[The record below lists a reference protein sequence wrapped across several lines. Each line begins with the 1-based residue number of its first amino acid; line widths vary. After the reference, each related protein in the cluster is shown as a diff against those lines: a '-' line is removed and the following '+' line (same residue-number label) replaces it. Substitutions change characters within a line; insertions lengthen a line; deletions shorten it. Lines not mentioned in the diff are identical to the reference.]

1 MAEWQRLSVRD
12 GRRPPV
18 KLSEGFSEP
27 ATVALLHW
35 LEGAFGYRDARGGVR
50 EKMILDVALAA
61 QVTIYPDNYDV
72 RPLRQLLNNAA
83 RDDDLMLDILDAV
96 LHARVLHEST
106 VEALRRTLRD
116 AYSVWTVSLA
126 GTSLE
131 RRVEEAAHNA
141 YKNTVM
147 QGGAAATHLEEAW
160 SQLYGIAPNPSDA
173 WDHAIKAIETA
184 LVPIV
189 APRNPRATLGTVIAE
204 LKKDPAGVT
213 FRLGSNPE
221 LSQALRFAWPNPD
234 RHGGGAHRAP
244 TEGEAAGVV
253 QFAIAVVEWERHAV
267 ISAAAPTPESPA

>member
-18 KLSEGFSEP
+18 ELSGEFSEP

-50 EKMILDVALAA
+50 DKMLLDVALAV

-72 RPLRQLLNNAA
+72 RPLRQLLNYAA

-96 LHARVLHEST
+96 LHTRVLHEST
-106 VEALRRTLRD
+106 VEALRQTLRD
-116 AYSVWTVSLA
+116 AYSVWTVSLG

-131 RRVEEAAHNA
+131 RRVEEVAHDA
-141 YKNTVM
+141 YKDTVG
-147 QGGAAATHLEEAW
+147 QGGAAATHLQEAW
-160 SQLYGIAPNPSDA
+160 GQLYGLTPNPSDA
-173 WDHAIKAIETA
+173 WDHAIKAIETS

-189 APRNPRATLGTVIAE
+189 APRNPRATLGTIIAE
-204 LKKDPAGVT
+204 LKKDPVGVT

-234 RHGGGAHRAP
+234 RHGGGAHRVP
-244 TEGEAAGVV
+244 TESEAAGVV
-253 QFAIAVVEWERHAV
+253 HLAITVVEWERHGV
-267 ISAAAPTPESPA
+267 ISGAVAPPSE